1 MRKHRSSPSR
11 ASSDALELPLEVAAA
26 STALPSLPSD
36 GAPDLRLVA
45 PEGPATPCLVAPEGP
60 ATPSGDAPVDE
71 AAPAT
76 LHGPIAEVS
85 SSEAQAPAAMANVE
99 VAVSEAEP
107 AAPVDAVA
115 STAEAEGARRIESS
129 EPALASEESRV
140 DSEPALASEASRVDS
155 EPALASEESRVDSE
169 PAPASE
175 ESRVDSEPAPASEE
189 LKVEAAPPPESA
201 KYAKAVVPPSVV
213 EESSINYDDEGLL
226 ELELD
231 DMQYRFD
238 AGKQGT
244 ALCLSVRELGTY
256 RWSSVGELKWDGRD
270 LRSKAV
276 DRKLLGR
283 LSLALREYSQAQGE

>member
-140 DSEPALASEASRVDS
+140 DSEPA
-155 EPALASEESRVDSE
+155 
-169 PAPASE
+169 
-175 ESRVDSEPAPASEE
+175 PASEE